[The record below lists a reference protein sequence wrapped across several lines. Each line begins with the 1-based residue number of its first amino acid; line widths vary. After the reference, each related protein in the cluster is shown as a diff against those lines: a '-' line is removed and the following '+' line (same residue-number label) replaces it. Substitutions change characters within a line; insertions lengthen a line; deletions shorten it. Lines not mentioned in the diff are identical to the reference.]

1 MNTTSFF
8 KSILFCLT
16 VVLFASCDK
25 DFNEI
30 GSDII
35 GDDHFGFEK
44 YTGATVL
51 AYNQKLDA
59 VQSNNLPINALGFY
73 NSPAFGKTTANF
85 LTQVELVAADP
96 TFTANMTV
104 TKVQMDIPYFSTLT
118 ETNDDGSHEYELDS
132 IYGATHIK
140 LEILQSNYY
149 LRDFDPAPG
158 LQTDQ
163 KYYSDFNIGSNYN
176 AVPLNDGDA
185 TQNIDF
191 FFSNGERLTP
201 QFDENGDAIDPLREA
216 PGMRIGLNKDRF
228 QQILFSPE
236 AAGKLAN
243 NNVFKDW
250 FRGLYFKVS
259 PINPEQGSM
268 SMINFAQGKITVT
281 YMQDVHDAQGHAI
294 LDEDGN
300 IQREEKA
307 LAMKLTGNTVNIFDN
322 VEAQP
327 YLANTT
333 TNVNTATGDPLLYLK
348 GQQGSMA
355 VIDLFGSA
363 DVDGNGIA
371 DELDQI
377 RSNGWMINEANLTFY
392 IDNGVDAM
400 ATGYEPYRIY
410 LYDLNNKRPLLDYYT
425 DVSVN
430 AKPKFS
436 KKVHDGIIQKEAT
449 ADGRGIKYKIRLTNH
464 IKNLV
469 DADIDS
475 TNVRLGLTVTES
487 INTITSARLKTPMT
501 LPSSRLPGAGTF
513 SFDRV
518 PTANI
523 INPLGTVLYGS
534 SVAVPEDKRLKL
546 EIYYTKPD

>member
-8 KSILFCLT
+8 KPILFCLT
-16 VVLFASCDK
+16 IILFASCDK

-30 GSDII
+30 GSDIV

-44 YTGATVL
+44 YTEATVL

-73 NSPAFGKTTANF
+73 NSPVFGKTTANF
-85 LTQVELVAADP
+85 LTQVELVTANP

-104 TKVQMDIPYFSTLT
+104 TKVQLDIPYFSTLLT
-118 ETNDDGSHEYELDS
+118 TMDSGEHTYELDS
-132 IYGATHIK
+132 IYGNSHIK
-140 LEILQSNYY
+140 LDIFQSNYY

-158 LQTDQ
+158 LQTAQ

-176 AVPLNDGDA
+176 PMALNDGDA

-191 FFSNGERLTP
+191 FFSNSELVTP
-201 QFDENGDAIDPLREA
+201 QFDDAGTAINPLREV
-216 PGMRIGLNKDRF
+216 PGMRISLNKDRF
-228 QQILFSPE
+228 QQILFSAE
-236 AAGKLAN
+236 ATGKLDN
-243 NNVFKDW
+243 NNAFKDW
-250 FRGLYFKVS
+250 FRGLYFKAS
-259 PINPEQGSM
+259 PLNPDQGSM
-268 SMINFAQGKITVT
+268 SLINFSQGLIKVT
-281 YMQDVHDAQGHAI
+281 YMQDVYDSGGLAV
-294 LDEDGN
+294 LDEEGN
-300 IQREEKA
+300 IKREEKS
-307 LAMKLTGNTVNIFDN
+307 LSMKLSGNTVNIFDN
-322 VEAQP
+322 EESQP
-327 YLANTT
+327 YLAAT
-333 TNVNTATGDPLLYLK
+333 TNANTATGDPLLYLK

-363 DVDGNGIA
+363 DVDGNGVA

-377 RSNGWMINEANLTFY
+377 RSNGWMINEANLVFY
-392 IDNGVDAM
+392 VDNVTM

-410 LYDLNNKRPLLDYYT
+410 LYDLNNKRPLLDYYS
-425 DVSVN
+425 DGSVN

-436 KKVHDGIIQKEAT
+436 KIVHGGIIEKE
-449 ADGRGIKYKIRLTNH
+449 DVDNGRGIRYKIRLTNH

-487 INTITSARLKTPMT
+487 INTITSGKLKTPMT
-501 LPSSRLPGAGTF
+501 LPSSRLPGAGSF

-534 SVAVPEDKRLKL
+534 TAAVPEDKRLKL